1 MLYNKCILVYGLN
14 IKELYELRK
23 ANLTTLIITKEMSN
37 MKLKD
42 IIDGTR
48 NLVDDDNIPNEKVIL
63 FYGYSSIELKETIK
77 IVRKFITGGLLAGVT
92 PVSINWTFKYLISHL
107 MQEREWIE
115 DNRRDDKS

>member
-1 MLYNKCILVYGLN
+1 MLYNKCVLVYGLN
-14 IKELYELRK
+14 IRELYELRK

-42 IIDGTR
+42 IIDGAR
-48 NLVDDDNIPNEKVIL
+48 DLVNDDSIPNEKVIL
-63 FYGYSSIELKETIK
+63 FYGYSGIELKESIK
-77 IVRKFITGGLLAGVT
+77 TVRNIITGGLLAAVT

-115 DNRRDDKS
+115 ENRRDDKS